1 MHNPAECARSAAD
14 NVASGS
20 RIFARAQFIL
30 VLRYCGRIPQGGFR
44 SVLSDEIEAHTQ
56 RTFSTGVTNAVSE
69 RLTSAAARC
78 IISAESSCEC
88 VRVCVCVCVCV
99 WRRVECREGEHE
111 VEPIF
116 ARFLL
121 SRSFPF
127 TQRPPFSPRSLVPRR
142 VRRTARHVQAVPGR
156 GRLQPGSR

>member
-1 MHNPAECARSAAD
+1 MIHRFMLTAVMHAFVRMGVILLDP
-14 NVASGS
+14 
-20 RIFARAQFIL
+20 RA
-30 VLRYCGRIPQGGFR
+30 
-44 SVLSDEIEAHTQ
+44 
-56 RTFSTGVTNAVSE
+56 
-69 RLTSAAARC
+69 
-78 IISAESSCEC
+78 
-88 VRVCVCVCVCV
+88 VRV